1 MSGVV
6 LQPVDTQ
13 KVVGGGRL
21 CFRGDTRPPAQMF
34 SQGFFSRN
42 QTSKIQTRPGA
53 PHFQPIHR
61 LHEKDY
67 QDAGVTVARDTSSR
81 SYAKLGG
88 SGDINPP
95 SAVCV
100 TPRFAMAPLFPIDE
114 TVTDLWVYSVYV
126 RELFNTQAHQYAEG
140 MLAIEE
146 EMEAFKAIKA
156 RKESPKGGD
165 PAHEQY
171 VETKALWPLY
181 AQELATK
188 TIAAGD
194 VICALKVRRTWASP
208 NPFDPF
214 DGCSYVL
221 DKASLDF
228 NPACTLGDTLINPVK
243 EFLKGEPDSGTTPSR
258 SSGFHKSTKE

>member
-1 MSGVV
+1 MSATV

-21 CFRGDTRPPAQMF
+21 CFRGDTRPPSQMF
-34 SQGFFSRN
+34 SQGFFSRD
-42 QTSKIQTRPGA
+42 QTSKIQTRPGGV
-53 PHFQPIHR
+53 HYQPIHR
-61 LHEKDY
+61 RHEDDY
-67 QDAGVTVARDTSSR
+67 EDSGVNVARDKSGR
-81 SYAKLGG
+81 SYAELGR

-126 RELFNTQAHQYAEG
+126 RELFNTHAHQYAEG
-140 MLAIEE
+140 MSALEK
-146 EMEAFKAIKA
+146 EMEALKAIKA

-165 PAHEQY
+165 PAHDEY
-171 VETKALWPLY
+171 VECNALWPLY
-181 AQELATK
+181 AQELSTK

-228 NPACTLGDTLINPVK
+228 NPACTLGDSLVGPVR
-243 EFLKGEPDSGTTPSR
+243 EFMKGEPDSGTTPSR